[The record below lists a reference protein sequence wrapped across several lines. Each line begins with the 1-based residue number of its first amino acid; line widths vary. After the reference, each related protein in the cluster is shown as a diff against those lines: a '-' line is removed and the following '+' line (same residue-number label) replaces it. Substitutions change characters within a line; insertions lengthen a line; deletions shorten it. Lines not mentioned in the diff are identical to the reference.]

1 MALPSDLPNKVFVI
15 DGIPIIQSTTS
26 NQDRPSYMLK
36 SSSQDSRDA
45 IRKLVRYPRT
55 PIVPLKTPGET
66 L

>member
-1 MALPSDLPNKVFVI
+1 MI
-15 DGIPIIQSTTS
+15 DSIPIIQSTAS